1 MKTRAVALILAGGS
15 GKRMKGY
22 ETLKP
27 FLPLNDKTI
36 IETTLTV
43 FAESNISKVYIT
55 LPDALTEQYRL
66 ELAKYSFEKDFIKII
81 TGGATRQESSFLA
94 LKAIKDD
101 GGADIAVIHDAV
113 RPFIS
118 KDLINESIAKAST
131 CKAIEVAVPATS
143 TIVETTGKYVKSI
156 PDRSNL
162 YYTQTPQTF
171 DLELIYNAH
180 KKAIKDNFL
189 TATDDAQVALYAG
202 HKIEILTGSYDNIKI
217 TTPKDYELAK
227 IIAKG
232 RVQN

>member
-1 MKTRAVALILAGGS
+1 MKIKAVALILAGGS

-27 FLPLNDKTI
+27 FLPLGDKTI

-43 FAESNISKVYIT
+43 FAESNISNIYIT
-55 LPDALTEQYRL
+55 LPHTLIEQYRL

-94 LKAIKDD
+94 LKAVKDNN
-101 GGADIAVIHDAV
+101 GADIVVIHDAV

-118 KDLINESIAKAST
+118 KDLINESIVKARN
-131 CKAIEVAVPATS
+131 CKAIEVSVPATS
-143 TIVETTGKYVKSI
+143 TIVETDGKYIKSI
-156 PDRSNL
+156 PDRRNL

-171 DLELIYNAH
+171 DFELIYNAH
-180 KKAIKDNFL
+180 KKAIKDNLL
-189 TATDDAQVALYAG
+189 TATDDAQVALHAG

-227 IIAKG
+227 IIAK
-232 RVQN
+232 NKIN